1 MALPFEQE
9 LLALPL
15 KKLLRLTSLLTE
27 MYPKEAAEARLRS
40 QKKGEE
46 QKKRIANRLIESVL
60 PIFVEDENG
69 RPTRLGTCV
78 LVLVDSNFFAFT
90 AGHVLDDAGRSTLLV
105 PADGKLIPLPSSE
118 SFRSS
123 RNCDGRDLDVGVIP
137 LSATGLGG
145 IAQKVFLALTDRD
158 EAICQMNL
166 VWHRSIS
173 FSAFRRRGSCS
184 RLTMGTG
191 EFSSIRSKFRHPLL
205 NPEHMRRKA
214 SPRPIMSLWNLTEK
228 K

>member
-158 EAICQMNL
+158 EADMPNEPSL
-166 VWHRSIS
+166 AS
-173 FSAFRRRGSCS
+173 FHFVPGYPASRKLFKIDHGNRRILQHSFQVQTS
-184 RLTMGTG
+184 
-191 EFSSIRSKFRHPLL
+191 LL